1 MHAVSVCQLPLIFEE
16 SITKPILSQTKPNIK
31 LAITQP
37 NQGGMWNGLHW
48 SYGILIPYEQ
58 YSIRT
63 FCSLWEKI
71 SIILFLWNI
80 YLYNILLSLFVR
92 MEYLLFVCMEYLLF
106 VRMEYSL
113 FIYILLYDI
122 INKCYCC
129 Y

>member
-1 MHAVSVCQLPLIFEE
+1 MYWIIS
-16 SITKPILSQTKPNIK
+16 PISYDSKIRNVGLFNPTMSFRGI
-31 LAITQP
+31 
-37 NQGGMWNGLHW
+37 WNGLHC

-106 VRMEYSL
+106 VRMEYLLFVRMEYSL